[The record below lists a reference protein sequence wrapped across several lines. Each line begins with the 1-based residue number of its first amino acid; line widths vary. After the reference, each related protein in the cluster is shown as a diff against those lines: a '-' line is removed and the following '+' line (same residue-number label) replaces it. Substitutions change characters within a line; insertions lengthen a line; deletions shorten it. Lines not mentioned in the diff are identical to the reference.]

1 MVDIVLINPRFEMS
15 YWGMEHALH
24 LCAKLGKRANMPVS
38 ALPLLAALTPAEHKI
53 TLIDENVEDIDFALC
68 AKADIVGVTGM
79 TVQRFRMT
87 EILKELKERGCFT
100 VVGGP
105 WVSVQED
112 YFGVLADV
120 IFVGEAEETWPQ
132 FLADW
137 AERKHARR
145 YEQAERTDMSK
156 VPPPRYDLL
165 KMNHYVVAPV
175 QFSRGCPFTCEFCD
189 IIVTFGRRPR
199 LKTIPQIIAEL
210 EALRRLGG
218 VGAVFI
224 VDDNLI
230 GNKKAIKHVLRESSP
245 GGRRMIIQ

>member
-1 MVDIVLINPRFEMS
+1 MVDIVLINPRFEAS

-24 LCAKLGKRANMPVS
+24 LCATFGKRANMPVS

-68 AKADIVGVTGM
+68 AKADIVGLTGM

-87 EILKELKERGCFT
+87 EILKELKGRGCFT

-112 YFGVLADV
+112 YFGALADV

-165 KMNHYVVAPV
+165 KMHYYVVAPV

-199 LKTIPQIIAEL
+199 LKAIPQIIAEL

-218 VGAVFI
+218 VGCVFI

-230 GNKKAIKHVLRESSP
+230 GTVVWS
-245 GGRRMIIQ
+245 